1 MLCSIDWGFSL
12 PREMGNKNS
21 KLYWC
26 IGIPIHFPRGNVQ
39 IRMFWSSVGVKD
51 LLIILSF
58 GLPPPATLQVTN
70 MARYLLEK
78 HPEVLLGGDC
88 LPAGE
93 LRCQQFWEK
102 FKSYQPSHLVY
113 KHHKD
118 RLHQVI
124 PVCLHGDK
132 GRTLKKSP
140 IACYSWE
147 WVWGLPPNLRHTND
161 ESQLKKNT
169 EQKYDTGRLGQT
181 CSERP
186 GWTEGDIAAGQCTI
200 KRRRLS
206 DGSDERIQTHNSLGY
221 LAQYIFS
228 KPGMQCVYMC
238 ILYIFHLYILYILHV
253 FVMFILHL

>member
-1 MLCSIDWGFSL
+1 M
-12 PREMGNKNS
+12 
-21 KLYWC
+21 
-26 IGIPIHFPRGNVQ
+26 
-39 IRMFWSSVGVKD
+39 
-51 LLIILSF
+51 
-58 GLPPPATLQVTN
+58 
-70 MARYLLEK
+70 
-78 HPEVLLGGDC
+78 
-88 LPAGE
+88 PAGE
-93 LRCQQFWEK
+93 LRCQQLWEK
-102 FKSYQPSHLVY
+102 FKSYQPSHLVS

-147 WVWGLPPNLRHTND
+147 SVWGLPPNLRHTND
-161 ESQLKKNT
+161 ESQLKKKT

-228 KPGMQCVYMC
+228 KSGMQCVYVYF
-238 ILYIFHLYILYILHV
+238 IHISFIYIVYITCLRYVYFTFITYIY
-253 FVMFILHL
+253 IIYTRIIYNI